1 MSGKETPSSN
11 SPTPA
16 SLGEKIMHEIREFLP
31 VALFFLVAF
40 QLLALTQ
47 SLMLKEEGIQVSSYV
62 AAAVGALIVGKVILI
77 ADYFS
82 FVNRFPH
89 KPLMYNV
96 VWKTGVYFVASIF
109 VRYAEH
115 LIHFWRQTGNFAAAN
130 RSIVAELNWSHVLVV
145 QLWLLVLL
153 FLYCL
158 ANELVRWLGGRR
170 VYEGYFVDRN
180 RLRPDAGGEAGV
192 PEDPQPAQTR

>member
-1 MSGKETPSSN
+1 MTANTMPN
-11 SPTPA
+11 ARRPAPA
-16 SLGEKIMHEIREFLP
+16 SKGDRIKHEIREFLP

-47 SLMLKEEGIQVSSYV
+47 SLMLKEEGIRVSSYV
-62 AAAVGALIVGKVILI
+62 AAALGALIVAKVILI

-89 KPLMYNV
+89 KPLIYNV
-96 VWKTGVYFVASIF
+96 LWKTGVYFVASVL
-109 VRYAEH
+109 VRYGEH
-115 LIHFWRQTGNFAAAN
+115 LIHFWRQSGSFAAAN
-130 RSIVAELNWSHVLVV
+130 RSILAEVNWWHLLVV

-158 ANELVRWLGGRR
+158 ANELVRRLGARR
-170 VYEGYFVDRN
+170 VFELYFVDRG
-180 RLRPDAGGEAGV
+180 RHFGGAA
-192 PEDPQPAQTR
+192 PEQGAV